1 MEEATTVEE
10 AGTTEDRANGGAEE
24 GVELEE
30 VGGEEDGQEEEQD
43 SHQTTK
49 ISDTR
54 MTSITKVIDILVIVF
69 NRIGLQEAEV
79 SIVTVIRGLL
89 IIRIHIKEVGDMDQL
104 ALATIATSS
113 KYLRCLNSVIQGK
126 LRKLLGF
133 CVYPCLIMLF
143 ILHSAQIRIDM
154 EEWNKSSIWP
164 LSCYAYSG
172 KTPCLPGFADVS
184 PEELRWEAYRA
195 KASGNSE
202 HYLKNVSQL
211 NDKRLKLMHEFSN
224 LTKDDVRDMVSKS
237 ITSRGLASLAPCLYL
252 IVVFVSVVK

>member
-1 MEEATTVEE
+1 MEVEGATTVEE
-10 AGTTEDRANGGAEE
+10 AGTTEDRANGGVEE

-43 SHQTTK
+43 SRQTTK

-54 MTSITKVIDILVIVF
+54 MTSITKVIDILVI
-69 NRIGLQEAEV
+69 RIGLQEAEV

-89 IIRIHIKEVGDMDQL
+89 IIRIHIKELGDMDQL
-104 ALATIATSS
+104 ALATITTSS
-113 KYLRCLNSVIQGK
+113 KHLSSVIQGK

-143 ILHSAQIRIDM
+143 ISHSAQIRLDM
-154 EEWNKSSIWP
+154 EEWNKSSMWP
-164 LSCYAYSG
+164 LSCYAYFRE
-172 KTPCLPGFADVS
+172 TPCLPGFADVS

-211 NDKRLKLMHEFSN
+211 NDERLKLMHEFSN

-237 ITSRGLASLAPCLYL
+237 ITRRGLASLAPCLYL
-252 IVVFVSVVK
+252 IAVFVSVVK